1 MVEIYE
7 SEQEQID
14 ALKTWWSENAVSV
27 IAGVVIG
34 VGGLVGWQGWQ
45 SYNNDRQEAASSQ
58 YTQIMQQV
66 NESTLD
72 GVPAIADGIVA
83 EYDETHYA
91 SLAQLAAARAN
102 VDAGDKDGAAVRLQW
117 VVENA
122 STNSF
127 ALIAR
132 LRLATLLLSQGN
144 TEQAKAALDT
154 RFPESFGARLNEL
167 LGDIAIAESD
177 VTTARIAYDKALKS
191 QPASTNQQILQMKR
205 DDLGNVDLLD
215 S

>member
-27 IAGVVIG
+27 IAGIVIG

-45 SYNNDRQEAASSQ
+45 NYNQGRQEAASSQ
-58 YTQIMQQV
+58 YMQIMESV
-66 NESTLD
+66 NESLFD
-72 GVPAIADGIVA
+72 AVPAIADGIVT

-102 VDAGDKDGAAVRLQW
+102 VEAGDSDAAATRLQW
-117 VVENA
+117 VVDNA
-122 STNSF
+122 STDSF
-127 ALIAR
+127 TLIAR
-132 LRLATLLLSQGN
+132 LRLAGLQLSNGDPA
-144 TEQAKAALDT
+144 QAKSTLEA

-167 LGDIAIAESD
+167 LGDIAIAEND
-177 VTTARIAYDKALKS
+177 LTTARIAYDKALKA
-191 QPASTNQQILQMKR
+191 QPASTNQQVLQMKR

>member
-34 VGGLVGWQGWQ
+34 IGGLVSWQGWQ
-45 SYNNDRQEAASSQ
+45 GYNQSRQEAASSQ
-58 YTQIMQQV
+58 YMQIMEHV
-66 NESTLD
+66 NESHFD
-72 GVPAIADGIVA
+72 AVPGIADGIVA

-102 VDAGDKDGAAVRLQW
+102 VEAGNKDSAATRLQW
-117 VVENA
+117 VVDNA
-122 STNSF
+122 STSSF
-127 ALIAR
+127 TLIAR

-144 TEQAKAALDT
+144 LEQAKSTLDV

-167 LGDIAIAESD
+167 LGDIAIAEND
-177 VTTARIAYDKALKS
+177 TITARIAYDKALKS
-191 QPASTNQQILQMKR
+191 QPAPTNQQVLQMKR
-205 DDLGNVDLLD
+205 DDVGNVDLLD

>member
-14 ALKTWWSENAVSV
+14 ALKAWWSENAVSV

-34 VGGLVGWQGWQ
+34 VGGLVAWQGWQ
-45 SYNNDRQEAASSQ
+45 GYNNGRQEAASSQ
-58 YTQIMQQV
+58 YMQIMEHV
-66 NESTLD
+66 NESHFD
-72 GVPAIADGIVA
+72 AVPGIADGIVT

-102 VDAGDKDGAAVRLQW
+102 VEAGDKEAAQVRLQW
-117 VVENA
+117 VVDNGSTASFEN
-122 STNSF
+122 
-127 ALIAR
+127 IAR

-144 TEQAKAALDT
+144 AEQAKSTLDA

-167 LGDIAIAESD
+167 LGDIAIAEND
-177 VTTARIAYDKALKS
+177 TTTARIAYDKALKS
-191 QPASTNQQILQMKR
+191 QPASTNQQVLQMKR

>member
-14 ALKTWWSENAVSV
+14 ALKAWWSENAVSV
-27 IAGVVIG
+27 IAGIVIG

-45 SYNNDRQEAASSQ
+45 NYNQDRQEAASSQ
-58 YTQIMQQV
+58 YLQIMEGL
-66 NESTLD
+66 NESQFD
-72 GVPAIADGIVA
+72 AVPALADGIVS

-102 VDAGDKDGAAVRLQW
+102 VEAGDKDAAATRLQW
-117 VVENA
+117 VVDNG
-122 STNSF
+122 STDNF
-127 ALIAR
+127 TLIAR
-132 LRLATLLLSQGN
+132 LRLAGLQLSSGD
-144 TEQAKAALDT
+144 TAQAKSTLEA

-167 LGDIAIAESD
+167 LGDIAIAEND
-177 VTTARIAYDKALKS
+177 LTTARIAYDKALKA
-191 QPASTNQQILQMKR
+191 QPASTNQQVLQMKR
-205 DDLGNVDLLD
+205 DDLGNVNLLG

>member
-34 VGGLVGWQGWQ
+34 IGGLVSWQGWQ
-45 SYNNDRQEAASSQ
+45 GYNQSRQEAASSQ
-58 YTQIMQQV
+58 YMQIMEHV
-66 NESTLD
+66 NESHFD
-72 GVPAIADGIVA
+72 AVPGIADGIVA

-102 VDAGDKDGAAVRLQW
+102 VEAGNKDSAATRLQW
-117 VVENA
+117 VVDNA
-122 STNSF
+122 STSSF
-127 ALIAR
+127 TLIAR

-144 TEQAKAALDT
+144 LEQAKSTLDV

-167 LGDIAIAESD
+167 LGDIAIAEND
-177 VTTARIAYDKALKS
+177 TITARIAYDKALKS
-191 QPASTNQQILQMKR
+191 QPAPTNQQVLQMKR